1 MLGRPIVAGFHHDFI
16 FKGFK
21 GWLVDMYQSTNPW
34 WNEIA
39 GNSAANLLSSPNWRR
54 GSHTG
59 LVYNPKIKHV
69 FTPMLIDQPPFTN
82 QCGELPTLKVALR
95 FPVAYGFFSW
105 HCDRRYI
112 HKTTPGSSQGIT
124 RIYKNEQHAE
134 DTIKKRCQNL
144 LVPQRV
150 RNLEPHPGWH
160 LPAQRRSSRPN
171 KNGAGCASW
180 KEYLKFRTASP
191 QSILLSL
198 NKGLAIPS
206 HAWEIEKITYLI
218 AAKWGKRNFQRN
230 TILNRVEMQDIPLP
244 CWSSYKVWLKGGG

>member
-1 MLGRPIVAGFHHDFI
+1 M
-16 FKGFK
+16 
-21 GWLVDMYQSTNPW
+21 
-34 WNEIA
+34 
-39 GNSAANLLSSPNWRR
+39 
-54 GSHTG
+54 
-59 LVYNPKIKHV
+59 
-69 FTPMLIDQPPFTN
+69 IDQPPFTN

-112 HKTTPGSSQGIT
+112 HNKTTPGSSQGIT

-218 AAKWGKRNFQRN
+218 AA
-230 TILNRVEMQDIPLP
+230 RVNAIFNETPSWTGLKCRTFPCHVGLP
-244 CWSSYKVWLKGGG
+244 TKSGWKAVDSGDSRAAF